1 MKNPNFL
8 NSVFKVK
15 KKFIRSNVDI
25 TYMASRLRKLVNSM
39 GNHFILL
46 KKPVPWVNQ
55 RVNLSGTEIHGLMSH
70 FFGLSYFTAIAISK
84 Y

>member
-1 MKNPNFL
+1 
-8 NSVFKVK
+8 
-15 KKFIRSNVDI
+15 
-25 TYMASRLRKLVNSM
+25 MASRLRKLVNSM

-55 RVNLSGTEIHGLMSH
+55 RVNLLGTKIHGLMLH